1 MTLQVASFIVGK
13 QFGPTS
19 VVLKLDLNLYL
30 WMMSRFKNGFTCCT
44 LSAIFPPDDV
54 VSAYENV
61 LLPITFNMTQEGG
74 DWEEGEDQF
83 GVLIDYLNR
92 TWIGRK
98 LGSRTNR
105 EESLCLQSNSG
116 IRYLDI

>member
-1 MTLQVASFIVGK
+1 
-13 QFGPTS
+13 
-19 VVLKLDLNLYL
+19 
-30 WMMSRFKNGFTCCT
+30 MSRFKNGFTCCT